1 MAQRSRIAGD
11 TCHTRP
17 ARVAP
22 LIRPV
27 GPRARGPL
35 LGRPPS
41 ISAIHPRW
49 MVGSN
54 FWGYI
59 KEETGRV
66 LTLTPFTST
75 IFRERG
81 GSSGARC
88 ASRLVAVAGWAS
100 GGTVAPVRCASAPHR
115 WPRSLR
121 ARLHEDATRP
131 TTYSSPRHTAPSSG
145 GLTSSR
151 WMDFNRRLHPGAGP
165 IRSPW
170 LRCPVDVNQA
180 RNGGADPVH
189 PGPDPAKDRS
199 DLVGCGGLWQASIS
213 AANLC

>member
-1 MAQRSRIAGD
+1 MARRPRIAGD
-11 TCHTRP
+11 TGRTRP

-49 MVGSN
+49 TVGSN
-54 FWGYI
+54 FLGYI

-66 LTLTPFTST
+66 LTLTPFTPT

-81 GSSGARC
+81 GSSGMRC
-88 ASRLVAVAGWAS
+88 ASRPVAVAGRAS
-100 GGTVAPVRCASAPHR
+100 GGTVAPARCASAPHR

-131 TTYSSPRHTAPSSG
+131 TTSSSPRHTTPSSG
-145 GLTSSR
+145 SA
-151 WMDFNRRLHPGAGP
+151 RLH
-165 IRSPW
+165 
-170 LRCPVDVNQA
+170 QA
-180 RNGGADPVH
+180 A
-189 PGPDPAKDRS
+189 
-199 DLVGCGGLWQASIS
+199 
-213 AANLC
+213 